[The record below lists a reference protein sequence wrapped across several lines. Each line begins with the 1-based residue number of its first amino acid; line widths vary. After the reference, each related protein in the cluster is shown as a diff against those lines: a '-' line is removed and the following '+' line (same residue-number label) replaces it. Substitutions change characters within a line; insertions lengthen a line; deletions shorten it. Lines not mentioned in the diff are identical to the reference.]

1 MAIDNRIPKCW
12 EETVERL
19 KKLETEMREI
29 SALCGVE
36 VQVSVDPR
44 YNKFTVWVDDKY
56 LQETKGSDS
65 FTIFDGWRNE
75 NDEFYNSTSRH
86 LIKEGEE

>member
-1 MAIDNRIPKCW
+1 MAIDNRIPKGW
-12 EETVERL
+12 KDTVERL

-44 YNKFTVWVDDKY
+44 YDMFSVWVDDRY
-56 LQETKGSDS
+56 LQEVKGSDN
-65 FTIFDGWRNE
+65 FTIFDGWKM
-75 NDEFYNSTSRH
+75 DGEFHNSTSRH

>member
-1 MAIDNRIPKCW
+1 MAIDKRIPKGW
-12 EETVERL
+12 KETVERL

-44 YNKFTVWVDDKY
+44 HDMFIVWVDDRY
-56 LQETKGSDS
+56 LQEVNGSDS
-65 FTIFDGWRNE
+65 FTIFDGWRTKEGFHN
-75 NDEFYNSTSRH
+75 NISRH
-86 LIKEGEE
+86 LIKKGEE

>member
-1 MAIDNRIPKCW
+1 MAIDKRIPKGW

-36 VQVSVDPR
+36 VHVSVDPR
-44 YNKFTVWVDDKY
+44 YGMFTVWVDDKY
-56 LQETKGSDS
+56 LQETEGNDS
-65 FTIFDGWRNE
+65 FTIFDGWRTEE
-75 NDEFYNSTSRH
+75 NFLYDTSRH
-86 LIKEGEE
+86 SIKKGEE

>member
-1 MAIDNRIPKCW
+1 MAIDKRIPKGW
-12 EETVERL
+12 KETVERL

-44 YNKFTVWVDDKY
+44 HNMFTVWVDDRY
-56 LQETKGSDS
+56 LQEVEGNDS
-65 FTIFDGWRNE
+65 FTIFDGWRIE
-75 NDEFYNSTSRH
+75 DEFHKSTSRH
-86 LIKEGEE
+86 AIKKGEE

>member
-1 MAIDNRIPKCW
+1 MAIDKRIPKGW
-12 EETVERL
+12 KETVERL

-36 VQVSVDPR
+36 VQVGVDPR
-44 YNKFTVWVDDKY
+44 HKMFTVWVDDRY
-56 LQETKGSDS
+56 LQEVKGSDS
-65 FTIFDGWRNE
+65 FTIFDGWKM
-75 NDEFYNSTSRH
+75 DGEFHNNTSRH

>member
-1 MAIDNRIPKCW
+1 MAIDNRIPKGW

-36 VQVSVDPR
+36 VQVSVDPE
-44 YNKFTVWVDDKY
+44 YGMFMVWVDDRH
-56 LQETKGSDS
+56 LQEVKGSDS
-65 FTIFDGWRNE
+65 FTIFDGWKIE
-75 NDEFYNSTSRH
+75 DEFHNNTGRH
-86 LIKEGEE
+86 AIEKGEE

>member
-1 MAIDNRIPKCW
+1 MAIGKKIPNGWK
-12 EETVERL
+12 ETVERL

-44 YNKFTVWVDDKY
+44 HDMFIVWVDDRY
-56 LQETKGSDS
+56 LQEFNGSDS
-65 FTIFDGWRNE
+65 FTIFDGWRTKE
-75 NDEFYNSTSRH
+75 EFHNNTSRH
-86 LIKEGEE
+86 AIKKGEK

>member
-1 MAIDNRIPKCW
+1 MAIGKKIPNGWK
-12 EETVERL
+12 ETVERL

-44 YNKFTVWVDDKY
+44 HDMFIVWVDDRY
-56 LQETKGSDS
+56 LQEVNGSDS
-65 FTIFDGWRNE
+65 FTIFDGWRT
-75 NDEFYNSTSRH
+75 NDKFNINTSRH
-86 LIKEGEE
+86 LIKKGEE

>member
-1 MAIDNRIPKCW
+1 MAIDNRIPKGW

-44 YNKFTVWVDDKY
+44 YGMFTVWVDDRY
-56 LQETKGSDS
+56 LQEVKGSDS
-65 FTIFDGWRNE
+65 FTIFDGWKTEE
-75 NDEFYNSTSRH
+75 NFHYNTSRH
-86 LIKEGEE
+86 AIKKGEE

>member
-1 MAIDNRIPKCW
+1 MAIDSRIPKGW

-19 KKLETEMREI
+19 KKLETEMRDI

-44 YNKFTVWVDDKY
+44 YGMFTVWVDDKY
-56 LQETKGSDS
+56 LQEVKGSDN
-65 FTIFDGWRNE
+65 FTIFDSWKIE
-75 NDEFYNSTSRH
+75 DEFHNCTSRH
-86 LIKEGEE
+86 AIKEGEE